1 MSKYRTA
8 ARVSTGV
15 FVLAFCLAG
24 YVLTWPLRRRIGWPR
39 FFLQWF
45 GEAMGLD
52 VHVEGEPLGRDV
64 LYVANHVSWLDILAL
79 GGATPTGF
87 VSKDDV
93 SGWPLV
99 GMLARIG
106 GTIFIDRESRR
117 AVRGQADQLGQ
128 ALGAHRP
135 IVLFPE
141 GTTND
146 GRTLFPFRAALFAS
160 VAPPPP
166 GIRVQPV
173 AIDYGAAAAEISWS
187 GDEELGPNALK
198 VLGRPGRLRCTIRF
212 LDPLPPSDDRKAL
225 AAQAQDAISAALTS
239 LAASSVAEKYDARAL
254 DRLG

>member
-1 MSKYRTA
+1 MANGRTTG
-8 ARVSTGV
+8 RVTTAL

-24 YVLTWPLRRRIGWPR
+24 YALTWPLRHRIGWPR

-45 GEAMGLD
+45 GEAMGLE
-52 VHVEGEPLGRDV
+52 VCVEGRPLGRDV

-93 SGWPLV
+93 DGWPLV

-106 GTIFIDRESRR
+106 GTIFIDRLSRR
-117 AVRGQADQLGQ
+117 AARGQADQLGE
-128 ALGAHRP
+128 ALVLHRP

-146 GRTLFPFRAALFAS
+146 GVTLFPFRPALFAS
-160 VAPPPP
+160 VAPAPP

-187 GDEELGPNALK
+187 GDEELGPNAKK
-198 VLGRPGRLRCTIRF
+198 VLARPGALRCTIRF

-225 AAQAQDAISAALTS
+225 AAQAQAAIAAAL
-239 LAASSVAEKYDARAL
+239 AQ
-254 DRLG
+254 